1 VDGPATASPDDRH
14 DQLLDASLLPSQP
27 LTVEVLRRPVESALA
42 AMVSV
47 MDQTWRGVAL
57 GDGHIQGV
65 QDQLGAKVVG
75 HGPAHDPA
83 REGI

>member
-1 VDGPATASPDDRH
+1 
-14 DQLLDASLLPSQP
+14 
-27 LTVEVLRRPVESALA
+27 
-42 AMVSV
+42 MVGV